1 MKHSLALPAI
11 GLAIAAL
18 LGTAA
23 PAWGQASAPA
33 PSPSASGPA
42 SASER
47 ASREGDKVFKWILM
61 HSDKPRKARE
71 PGKDATAA
79 APTAVAAPAPAVK
92 EVAVREAKTEA
103 PKALA
108 ARTEK
113 AAPAPSMAPQAA
125 AAPAAAESAKPAGP
139 GTESVTVLAPP
150 TARRDKP
157 AEPPPEDD
165 TEEPLVLKAQV
176 DPEFPGGLMRNLRK
190 GTVQVKFTVQPD
202 GTVGST
208 EVVKTTH
215 ARLNTA
221 AMTAVKQWRFEPLHH
236 AQLGIVELGFN
247 LD

>member
-1 MKHSLALPAI
+1 MREAKTDAPKPPASL
-11 GLAIAAL
+11 
-18 LGTAA
+18 TEKT
-23 PAWGQASAPA
+23 APA
-33 PSPSASGPA
+33 PS
-42 SASER
+42 
-47 ASREGDKVFKWILM
+47 I
-61 HSDKPRKARE
+61 
-71 PGKDATAA
+71 AA
-79 APTAVAAPAPAVK
+79 
-92 EVAVREAKTEA
+92 
-103 PKALA
+103 
-108 ARTEK
+108 
-113 AAPAPSMAPQAA
+113 QAA
-125 AAPAAAESAKPAGP
+125 AAAAAAESAKPA
-139 GTESVTVLAPP
+139 ESSTDSAAALAPP
-150 TARRDKP
+150 SARQDKP